1 MVNTPI
7 QILNKYWNHSTFRKP
22 QLEIIESVLHGND
35 TIALLPTGGGKSI
48 CFQIPTLIIEGVCI
62 VISPLLALIEDQIKA
77 LQNKGINAVS
87 LSGSKSQEEIITIFD
102 NCKYGNVKF
111 IYVSP
116 EKLTSEFIRQKI
128 KELNINL
135 IAIDEAHCISEW
147 GHDFRPSYL
156 KLNILRILLP
166 KVPFLAL
173 TATATDKVIEDIKF
187 HLDLKN
193 VQLFKKSFNRPN
205 LAYQVFEVEDKM
217 DKIKQILTKIKSP
230 IIIYVNSRKLTKEI
244 ADYLI
249 KLNFKST
256 YYHGGLD
263 LITKSK
269 NFNKWLDE
277 ECRIMVATNA
287 FGMGIDKINVRAV
300 IHYNL
305 PFSIESYMQEA
316 GRAGRDG
323 KKSFAVVLFNKSDIH
338 YLKSNY
344 NNTLTTVDI
353 VKTYYQKINQFLR
366 ITFGE
371 HQINWFDFNT
381 NEFNY
386 TYKLNASITNN
397 VLNILERENI
407 IELSKKANTKSKV
420 QFIASN
426 LRVLKFTNSNNNYND
441 LIKLLLRKYGGIFQ
455 NQIEIN
461 EHMLASKLNKKL
473 TNVKLYLS
481 QLEQDNL
488 IVYKPSKSTLQ
499 IRFLAPREDNKT
511 INPIAKNIAKYNAQK
526 KDKIDHLIKFI
537 LNNKTCRNIQLLHYF
552 GEKSKNNC
560 GMCDVCLASKK
571 IKINYNQLTTNILT
585 LLKQKKELSSK
596 SIYEQLKIEEKEI
609 IYILKRLLE
618 HDKIS
623 LTSQNKYTLK

>member
-1 MVNTPI
+1 MGNTPI
-7 QILNKYWNHSTFRKP
+7 QLLNKYWNHSTFRKP

-62 VISPLLALIEDQIKA
+62 VISPLLALIEDQIKS

-87 LSGSKSQEEIITIFD
+87 LSGSKSHEEIITIFD

-173 TATATDKVIEDIKF
+173 TATATDKVIKDIAF

-193 VQLFKKSFNRPN
+193 FQLFKKSFNRPN
-205 LAYQVFEVEDKM
+205 LAYQVFEVENKLDKVKKILL
-217 DKIKQILTKIKSP
+217 KIKLP
-230 IIIYVNSRKLTKEI
+230 VIIYVNSRKLTKEI
-244 ADYLI
+244 SDYLI

-263 LITKSK
+263 LITKSR

-277 ECRIMVATNA
+277 KCRIMVATNA
-287 FGMGIDKINVRAV
+287 FGMGIDKKNVRAV

-305 PFSIESYMQEA
+305 PFSIENYMQEA

-323 KKSFAVVLFNKSDIH
+323 KKSFSVVLFNKSDIH

-344 NNTLTTVDI
+344 NNSLTTVDI
-353 VKTYYQKINQFLR
+353 VKTYFQKINQFLR
-366 ITFGE
+366 ITFSE
-371 HQINWFDFNT
+371 HPINWFDFNT

-386 TYKLNASITNN
+386 IYKLNASITNN

-426 LRVLKFTNSNNNYND
+426 QRVLKYANSNNNYND
-441 LIKLLLRKYGGIFQ
+441 LIKLMLRKYGGIFQ
-455 NQIEIN
+455 NKIEIN

-499 IRFLAPREDNKT
+499 IRFLAPREDDKT

-526 KDKIDHLIKFI
+526 KDKIDQLIKFI
-537 LNNKTCRNIQLLHYF
+537 LNNKTCRNKQLLSYF
-552 GEKSKNNC
+552 GESPTHNC
-560 GMCDVCLASKK
+560 GKCDVCLASKK
-571 IKINYNQLTTNILT
+571 TKINYNQLTTHILK

-596 SIYEQLKIEEKEI
+596 AIYEQLKIEEKEI
-609 IYILKRLLE
+609 IYILKKLLE